1 MWLAGGVQSRRV
13 PLDQSIASMT
23 ESAEIAFGICPVLHR
38 VMVLLASTTNNSTTA
53 VGDAATTRIRVL
65 LQLRDL

>member
-1 MWLAGGVQSRRV
+1 
-13 PLDQSIASMT
+13 MT

-38 VMVLLASTTNNSTTA
+38 VMVLLTSTTNNSTTA